1 MLKFETPMAL
11 TLPVSRSFSI
21 AAQVSA
27 MGTLPSA
34 NSPVSVWGNCSS
46 PDLKTIGQWIYNR

>member
-11 TLPVSRSFSI
+11 TLPVPRSFSI

-27 MGTLPSA
+27 MGTSPSA
-34 NSPVSVWGNCSS
+34 NSPVSV
-46 PDLKTIGQWIYNR
+46 